1 MTQVVR
7 VLVDGAS
14 GLEFD
19 YSIPDK
25 IKNKVVVG
33 SRIRVPLRNR
43 ASTGTVVAF
52 ISSDELGVVGS
63 KIKPISDLISEKP
76 ILTSGLIDLGRWISD
91 YYLAPMESVMRSLI
105 PESVRGENHDFKKLL
120 FVKLKRDFSDEEFEL
135 LAKKAPKQAK
145 ILLEIRD
152 RKLPVPLSQLGQGAR
167 SSIDSLNKKGFVH
180 VSQEVSKRDP
190 HAEDQF
196 ISSKPLTLT
205 HPQKDCLERIIHA
218 TNDPVNSKPLLLH
231 GVTGSGKTEVYLQA
245 IFSVI
250 EKGQTALVLVPEIS
264 LTPQTVAR
272 FKRRFAHIQDQVA
285 VLHSHLSG
293 GERFDEWHKIVE
305 GNAKIVIGARSALFA
320 PLKKLGLI
328 VVDEEH
334 EGSYKQDSSPR
345 YHARDVAVVRA
356 KIEGCSVVLGSATP
370 SLESIHNTKIGKYE
384 LIELKERV
392 DNCSLPLIR
401 IIDLKNESRNL
412 SKAGGPA
419 IISERLRSAINDRLK
434 KGEQTILFLNRRG
447 FATSLSCPSCGYV
460 CGCPECSVS
469 LTFHRKEEKLICHM
483 CGYQRMAPK
492 KCPECK
498 DPAIRFAGFGTE
510 KVEEVLGK
518 VFPSARIARVDT
530 DTMSRKGALRK
541 TLGDFKAVKLDILVG
556 TQMIAKGLHFP
567 NVTLVGIL
575 NADIG
580 LHIPDFRS
588 GERTFQLLT
597 QVAGRAGRGEME
609 GEVLIQTFTPQSPSV
624 QFARHHDY
632 EGFSDQE
639 LEFRKSFSYPPFSHC
654 IILTCRSKNSSL
666 AEFTLQTLHKKLL
679 KNSPD
684 HIILGE
690 PLPSP
695 LSKAAGQFRFQLM
708 LRSESPRSMSQ
719 YIKSIIVDL
728 AIPDEVYLAIDVDPL
743 YLS

>member
-120 FVKLKRDFSDEEFEL
+120 FVKLKRDFSHEEFEL

-666 AEFTLQTLHKKLL
+666 AEFTLQTLHKRLQ

>member
-43 ASTGTVVAF
+43 PSTGTVVAF
-52 ISSDELGVVGS
+52 ISSDEVGVAVS
-63 KIKPISDLISEKP
+63 KIKPIIDLISEKP

-120 FVKLKRDFSDEEFEL
+120 FVKLKREFTDEEFEL
-135 LAKKAPKQAK
+135 LSKKAPKQAK
-145 ILLEIRD
+145 ILQEISD
-152 RKLPVPLSQLGQGAR
+152 NKLPVPLSRLGQGAR
-167 SSIDSLNKKGFVH
+167 SSIDSLDKKGFVQ

-190 HAEDQF
+190 HAEDKF
-196 ISSKPLTLT
+196 IPSKPLTLT
-205 HPQKDCLERIIHA
+205 NPQKSCLEKIIHA
-218 TNDPVNSKPLLLH
+218 TKDPVNSKPLLLH

-356 KIEGCSVVLGSATP
+356 KIEGCSVILGSATP
-370 SLESIHNTKIGKYE
+370 SLESIQNTKIGKYE

-419 IISERLRSAINDRLK
+419 IISERLRTAINDRLK

-447 FATSLSCPSCGYV
+447 FATSLSCPSCGHV

-483 CGYQRMAPK
+483 CGYQRVAPK

-609 GEVLIQTFTPQSPSV
+609 GEVLIQTFTPHSPSV

-666 AEFTLQTLHKKLL
+666 AEFTLQTLHKRLL
-679 KNSPD
+679 KKLPD
-684 HIILGE
+684 YILLGE

>member
-492 KCPECK
+492 KCPDCK

-666 AEFTLQTLHKKLL
+666 AEFTLQTLHKRLQ